1 MKDRQN
7 ARVALTMYV
16 ADDLTDYRL
25 AVSIL
30 NFKFYPARQPQVQ
43 KAPKRLDV
51 SKLKEDNKRQ
61 TLLIDIRN
69 NLGALQLNS
78 EDPQEDLTVFRNAFR
93 SSAVDNLEHESRK
106 HQDWFDE
113 NDEEIKIFLKKHTAY
128 TKHIKMILAQYPT
141 RQPATFL

>member
-7 ARVALTMYV
+7 VRVTKTMCV

-30 NFKFYPARQPQVQ
+30 NVRIYPARQPQGQ

-61 TLLIDIRN
+61 AFLVDIRN
-69 NLGALQLNS
+69 NLDALQLS
-78 EDPQEDLTVFRNAFR
+78 SDDPQENLTVLRNAFH
-93 SSAVDNLEHESRK
+93 SSAVNNLGHESRK
-106 HQDWFDE
+106 QQDWFDE
-113 NDEEIKIFLKKHTAY
+113 NDEEIRIFLKKNTAY
-128 TKHIKMILAQYPT
+128 TRHIKMILAQYPT
-141 RQPATFL
+141 RQPVTFL